1 MIGLRLTGAL
11 ILVLGA
17 LAGCTPAD
25 EPIAALAVRDG
36 QPVGLLYACR
46 DSSYAGL
53 TVYEDPPETATDD
66 HLYASWHVLGKAKA
80 GVVEIPLLGSL
91 PAGWAVSAHPATST
105 APTDQRDLKELTD
118 GMRYTLRGN
127 AHRKSIP
134 ISFST
139 ADFPGVGADQV
150 LAATGQDRT
159 KVVSRAAFLRKA
171 RESCD

>member
-46 DSSYAGL
+46 DGGYAGL
-53 TVYEDPPETATDD
+53 SVYAEDTSDD
-66 HLYASWHVLGKAKA
+66 NLYPSWGVHGKPRT
-80 GVVEIPLLGSL
+80 GLVEIPLFG
-91 PAGWAVSAHPATST
+91 PPPPGWEVSERSAASPSAVDRQQLT
-105 APTDQRDLKELTD
+105 ELAAD
-118 GMRYTLRGN
+118 VPYTLRAD
-127 AHRKSIP
+127 AHRQSIP
-134 ISFST
+134 IGFST
-139 ADFPGVGADQV
+139 ADFPGIGADQV